1 MKIKIC
7 LILMIIQ
14 NIQSFFKPVNKKA
27 ISKIKDEFKGK
38 IISEFV
44 GLNSEMHSL
53 TDADNEENKKVKG
66 TNKNLVKSIP
76 HKEYVDILFNK
87 KVIRDKMK
95 RTQSKLHKV
104 GTCKVCK
111 ISLS

>member
-1 MKIKIC
+1 
-7 LILMIIQ
+7 
-14 NIQSFFKPVNKKA
+14 
-27 ISKIKDEFKGK
+27 
-38 IISEFV
+38 
-44 GLNSEMHSL
+44 MHSL

-95 RTQSKLHKV
+95 RIQSKLHKV

-111 ISLS
+111 ISLSQFDDKRYILEDGIISLAYFYKDARSQ

>member
-1 MKIKIC
+1 
-7 LILMIIQ
+7 
-14 NIQSFFKPVNKKA
+14 
-27 ISKIKDEFKGK
+27 
-38 IISEFV
+38 
-44 GLNSEMHSL
+44 MHSL

-87 KVIRDKMK
+87 KVISDKMK